1 MSLHSGRS
9 ARRIA
14 RAACPT
20 QRAIHRE
27 NSEFLRDPNPFPM
40 SIVRSLAVATL
51 VAFPTCLSAQTS
63 SESPFAT
70 ARGSFFALSVRDLQA
85 SINWYSQKLGLRS
98 VMTIPRTG
106 RIAGGAALEG
116 DGIMVELIQHE
127 DAKAR
132 VGVPELT
139 HGIAKAGV
147 IVADFDRAV
156 AALRARGIEITGGPY
171 PARPNMR
178 ANLMFRDNEGNY
190 IQILGPYPR

>member
-1 MSLHSGRS
+1 M
-9 ARRIA
+9 
-14 RAACPT
+14 T
-20 QRAIHRE
+20 T
-27 NSEFLRDPNPFPM
+27 M
-40 SIVRSLAVATL
+40 RSLVLATL
-51 VAFPTCLSAQTS
+51 VAIPLVSRAQNST
-63 SESPFAT
+63 ESPFVG
-70 ARGSFFALSVRDLQA
+70 ARGGFFALSVRDLQ
-85 SINWYSQKLGLRS
+85 STVNWYTQKLGLKS

-116 DGIMVELIQHE
+116 DGILVELIQHE

-147 IVADFDRAV
+147 IVTDFDRTV
-156 AALRARGIEITGGPY
+156 AALKARGVEITSGPY

-190 IQILGPYPR
+190 IQVLGPYR